1 MGNLTHTKDVEK
13 YETPI
18 MSMDEFKIGLLEKDR
33 IPGLLIRSD
42 ENGYYNIGIQIND
55 NDFKDLF
62 TNNADYINEIVF
74 NNKKNSYNFRR
85 QLLNRVDFYFDT
97 FNEFGHD
104 NTNVDIILW

>member
-1 MGNLTHTKDVEK
+1 MGDLTRTKDVEK

-55 NDFKDLF
+55 NEVVKVDSALED
-62 TNNADYINEIVF
+62 NAMSRISYWSDKVERIQNLY
-74 NNKKNSYNFRR
+74 KNQAPER
-85 QLLNRVDFYFDT
+85 
-97 FNEFGHD
+97 
-104 NTNVDIILW
+104 

>member
-1 MGNLTHTKDVEK
+1 MGDLTRTKDVEK

-55 NDFKDLF
+55 NEVVKVDSALED
-62 TNNADYINEIVF
+62 NAISRISYWSDKVEKIQNLY
-74 NNKKNSYNFRR
+74 KNQAPER
-85 QLLNRVDFYFDT
+85 
-97 FNEFGHD
+97 
-104 NTNVDIILW
+104 

>member
-1 MGNLTHTKDVEK
+1 MGDLTRTKDVEK

-55 NDFKDLF
+55 NEVVKVDSALED
-62 TNNADYINEIVF
+62 NALYKI
-74 NNKKNSYNFRR
+74 SYWSD
-85 QLLNRVDFYFDT
+85 RVEQIQSLYR
-97 FNEFGHD
+97 NPAP
-104 NTNVDIILW
+104 VM

>member
-1 MGNLTHTKDVEK
+1 MGDLTRTKDVEK

-55 NDFKDLF
+55 KEVVKVDSALED
-62 TNNADYINEIVF
+62 NAISRISYWSDKVEKIQQLY
-74 NNKKNSYNFRR
+74 KN
-85 QLLNRVDFYFDT
+85 QAPV
-97 FNEFGHD
+97 
-104 NTNVDIILW
+104 

>member
-1 MGNLTHTKDVEK
+1 MGDLTRTKDVEK

-55 NDFKDLF
+55 NEVVKVDSALED
-62 TNNADYINEIVF
+62 NAISRI
-74 NNKKNSYNFRR
+74 SYWSDKVERIQNLYMNQAPER
-85 QLLNRVDFYFDT
+85 
-97 FNEFGHD
+97 
-104 NTNVDIILW
+104 